1 MNLEILNLCNLK
13 WGKNKDLCKMKN
25 LKNFELFRNINKKKN
40 IFSSL
45 KTTHGLNSKS
55 INKILLLNGMG
66 KFESTTT
73 INPSNFDELKK
84 QAEFFYNLEENKI
97 FNSIAKKK
105 KIKNYSGMRH
115 LLRLPVRGQRTHT
128 NGKTPKKYI
137 KKEI

>member
-1 MNLEILNLCNLK
+1 
-13 WGKNKDLCKMKN
+13 MKN
-25 LKNFELFRNINKKKN
+25 LKNFELFKNINKKKN

-45 KTTHGLNSKS
+45 KTIHGLNNKS

-66 KFESTTT
+66 KFESTITL
-73 INPSNFDELKK
+73 NPGNFDELKK

>member
-1 MNLEILNLCNLK
+1 LNLEILNLCNLK
-13 WGKNKDLCKMKN
+13 WAKNKDLCKMKN
-25 LKNFELFRNINKKKN
+25 LKNFELFKNINKKKN

-45 KTTHGLNSKS
+45 KTIHGLNNKS

-66 KFESTTT
+66 KFESTITL
-73 INPSNFDELKK
+73 NPGNFDELKK

>member
-1 MNLEILNLCNLK
+1 LNLGTLNSCNLRLE
-13 WGKNKDLCKMKN
+13 KNKDLCKMKN
-25 LKNFELFRNINKKKN
+25 LKNFELFRSINKKKN

-55 INKILLLNGMG
+55 INKILLLNGIS
-66 KFESTTT
+66 KFESTSTLKP
-73 INPSNFDELKK
+73 NNFDELKK
-84 QAEFFYNLEENKI
+84 QVEFFYNLEENKI
-97 FNSIAKKK
+97 FNSVARKK

-128 NGKTPKKYI
+128 NGKTPKKYM